1 MTCPSRLFSS
11 VEESG
16 EIKSTVNVIQIPYQS
31 EWVLPGVLIREL
43 QIYIITRQFFK
54 YQREY

>member
-1 MTCPSRLFSS
+1 M
-11 VEESG
+11 EESG